1 MGTKD
6 SRVDVFV
13 EPLSLLASELTDIA
27 GRIQNLQESH
37 SARMQTAAGRLQDVL
52 REQISTNLKKQLD
65 CEFQEGTRVIR
76 AEYDERLR
84 VATQQWALERQS
96 LQNQIATLR
105 GVADR
110 HELQLEIAQT
120 EKAISELRNRI
131 ETMVDDPT
139 VALSKLVQASAREA
153 ELHAYLKGLKF
164 KVDVLATASAAAD
177 EAEAA
182 TAADE
187 TSEDAGNAPIR
198 LAVHNVKR

>member
-6 SRVDVFV
+6 SRVNVFV
-13 EPLSLLASELTDIA
+13 EPLSQLASELVDIA

-37 SARMQTAAGRLQDVL
+37 SERMQTAAARLQDVL
-52 REQISTNLKKQLD
+52 REQISTSLKKQLD

-96 LQNQIATLR
+96 LQNQVAALR

-164 KVDVLATASAAAD
+164 KVDVLATASTAAE

-182 TAADE
+182 AAEE
-187 TSEDAGNAPIR
+187 TSEDGNAPIR

>member
-1 MGTKD
+1 
-6 SRVDVFV
+6 
-13 EPLSLLASELTDIA
+13 LASELMDIA

-37 SARMQTAAGRLQDVL
+37 SARMETAAGRLQDIL
-52 REQISTNLKKQLD
+52 REQITTNLKQRLD

-76 AEYDERLR
+76 AEYEERIR
-84 VATQQWALERQS
+84 VGTQQWALERQS

-105 GVADR
+105 AAADR

-164 KVDVLATASAAAD
+164 KVDVLGTLSATAEEAGAAA
-177 EAEAA
+177 E
-182 TAADE
+182 E

>member
-13 EPLSLLASELTDIA
+13 EPLSLLASELMDIA
-27 GRIQNLQESH
+27 GRIANLQESH
-37 SARMQTAAGRLQDVL
+37 SARMETAAGRLQDVL
-52 REQISTNLKKQLD
+52 REQITTNLKQRLD

-76 AEYDERLR
+76 AEFDERLR
-84 VATQQWALERQS
+84 LSTQQWAQERQA
-96 LQNQIATLR
+96 LQNQIAILR
-105 GVADR
+105 GSTDR

-164 KVDVLATASAAAD
+164 KVDVLAIPTADDAAD
-177 EAEAA
+177 LNE
-182 TAADE
+182 D
-187 TSEDAGNAPIR
+187 TSEDGGSTPIR